1 MIIKGENKMINLA
14 YKSGDQLAKSIEQN
28 LVIYLSGDLGSGKT
42 TFSKGLIR
50 GLGFDGLVTSPT
62 FSLVDRIETE
72 LFLILHIDLYRL
84 ERAEEII
91 ELELHEEPHYKKPS
105 IMIIEWPENGHNL
118 ILSPDIEI
126 SFDNTKI
133 KDERKIELKDD
144 ANKLGNAFNN
154 WLE

>member
-1 MIIKGENKMINLA
+1 MIVKSENEMINLA
-14 YKSGDQLAKSIEQN
+14 YKSGHQLAKSSLQN

-62 FSLVDRIETE
+62 FSLIERIETE

-84 ERAEEII
+84 ERSEEII
-91 ELELHEEPHYKKPS
+91 ELELHEEPNYSKPS
-105 IMIIEWPENGHNL
+105 IMIIEWPEKGHNL
-118 ILSPDIEI
+118 ILPPDIEI
-126 SFDNTKI
+126 SFEITKI
-133 KDERKIELKDD
+133 DDERQIRLKDD
-144 ANKLGNAFNN
+144 TNKLGNTFNN